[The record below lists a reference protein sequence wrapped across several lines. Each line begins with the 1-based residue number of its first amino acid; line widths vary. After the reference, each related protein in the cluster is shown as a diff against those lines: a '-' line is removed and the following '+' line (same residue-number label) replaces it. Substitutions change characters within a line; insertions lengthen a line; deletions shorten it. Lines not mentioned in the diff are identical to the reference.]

1 MATIIDGKALAA
13 RIRAE
18 IADEAARLPRKA
30 GLAVILVGNDPASC
44 VYVANKQKDCVQCGF
59 ASFEYKLSEETRE
72 EELLRLI
79 EELNR
84 NDTVD
89 GILVQLPL
97 PGQIDQRR
105 VIEAID
111 PDKDVDAFH
120 PVNVGKMVV
129 DEPGFQPC
137 TPAGVMEM
145 FRCYDISLAGKLCVM
160 IGRSNIVGKPMGLLM
175 LRENGTVVYCH
186 SKTRDLA
193 EITRKADILVSA
205 VGKQGFITADMVKE
219 GAVVIDVSIN
229 RDAETGKLVGDAV
242 FDEVEKKAS
251 FITPV
256 PGGVGP
262 MTRAM
267 LMKNVLT
274 AAKRHLG
281 IQDE

>member
-1 MATIIDGKALAA
+1 MATIIDGKALAEH
-13 RIRAE
+13 IRTE
-18 IADEAARLPRKA
+18 IADESAKLPRKA

-44 VYVANKQKDCVQCGF
+44 VYVANKQKDCAQCGF
-59 ASFEYKLSEETRE
+59 ESFEYKLPEETE
-72 EELLRLI
+72 EEDLLKLI
-79 EELNR
+79 ETLNR
-84 NDTVD
+84 DDSVD

-97 PGQIDQRR
+97 PKQIDGRR
-105 VIEAID
+105 IIEAIN
-111 PDKDVDAFH
+111 PQKDVDAFH
-120 PVNVGKMVV
+120 PVNVGKMVIG
-129 DEPGFQPC
+129 EEGFQPC

-145 FRCYDISLAGKLCVM
+145 FKAYDIQLDGKLCVM

-186 SKTRDLA
+186 SKTADLA

-205 VGKQGFITADMVKE
+205 VGKQGFITADMVKD

-229 RDAETGKLVGDAV
+229 RDAETGKLVGDV
-242 FDEVEKKAS
+242 LFDEVEKKAS

-274 AAKRHLG
+274 AAKLHLG
-281 IQDE
+281 I